1 MCLSERFREILA
13 PHSKALRGTFPM
25 LYIAVTKI
33 CDLCM
38 KTQRIHC
45 PSNPTH
51 PLQSN
56 VKGPVL
62 GNSWTFPFLFPSFVP
77 SNHTTIPLFCS
88 YLKKIKSSTF
98 GCYLSTSF
106 KSFSLE
112 FRGNSHF
119 LGRQ

>member
-38 KTQRIHC
+38 KTQRVWELFWGI
-45 PSNPTH
+45 P
-51 PLQSN
+51 
-56 VKGPVL
+56 G
-62 GNSWTFPFLFPSFVP
+62 LFPSFVP

-98 GCYLSTSF
+98 GLLSTTYQLCLNRSHWNF
-106 KSFSLE
+106 AE
-112 FRGNSHF
+112 IRIFR
-119 LGRQ
+119 

>member
-1 MCLSERFREILA
+1 MCVSERFREILA
-13 PHSKALRGTFPM
+13 HHSKALRGTFPM

-62 GNSWTFPFLFPSFVP
+62 GNSWTFPFLCP
-77 SNHTTIPLFCS
+77 
-88 YLKKIKSSTF
+88 IKSHYYTPLLF
-98 GCYLSTSF
+98 LSEKDQIFYIWLAIYHLSALF

-112 FRGNSHF
+112 FCGNSHF
-119 LGRQ
+119 